1 MSASILS
8 QHLREQKTQF
18 LRDDG
23 HGWTIVMGNEAG
35 DLDSIASSIGYA
47 WYRSH
52 AETQNIEGK
61 TVALMPMPRSD
72 FPLRAENVYAL
83 AMAGV
88 HDPFDDLLCPEDLPP
103 DHKCTDYALVDHNS
117 VPNPSPNK
125 RVVAVIDHHDDD
137 GKYHDTASPRII
149 EPAGSCT
156 SLVTRLLMSG
166 SGHISLPPDLAG
178 LLLSAIAIDTQAL
191 RKGGKALETD
201 RAAAAWLLGFVNSTE
216 RSFVAGETCTTKM
229 LTDTDPSMPGDV
241 IGHAWLRTLAE
252 TLRLKKFAVSHL
264 STRDLLRRDYK
275 QYTLELSPF
284 LTQESGGVAQVGLA
298 TVPLSLSAF
307 FKSGS
312 AAVLTAT
319 TSWMEERGLTILG
332 VLTTY
337 RSKKDK
343 GRREQLWIVRDS
355 KGAPQQQKLARTLF
369 DGLEAEASLALKP
382 RTFSRYGFSGIGD
395 AAGDDEGRDED
406 DDSFS
411 HGGSTDERPAS
422 TVNDSPFGQAFIARV
437 YKQKNTHATRKQV
450 APLLKRILGG

>member
-23 HGWTIVMGNEAG
+23 HGWTIVVGNEAG

-52 AETQNIEGK
+52 AETQDIEEK

-88 HDPFDDLLCPEDLPP
+88 HDPFDELLCPEDLPP
-103 DHKCTDYALVDHNS
+103 GHKCTDYALVDHNS

-137 GKYHDTASPRII
+137 GKYYDTASLRII

-166 SGHISLPPDLAG
+166 SGHTSLPPDLAG

-201 RAAAAWLLGFVNSTE
+201 HAAAAWLL
-216 RSFVAGETCTTKM
+216 
-229 LTDTDPSMPGDV
+229 DPSMPGDV
-241 IGHAWLRTLAE
+241 IDHAWLRTLAD
-252 TLRLKKFAVSHL
+252 TLRSKKFAVSHL

-275 QYTLELSPF
+275 QYTLELSPL
-284 LTQESGGVAQVGLA
+284 LTQESGGPAQVGLA

-382 RTFSRYGFSGIGD
+382 RTFSRYGF
-395 AAGDDEGRDED
+395 
-406 DDSFS
+406 
-411 HGGSTDERPAS
+411 AS

-437 YKQKNTHATRKQV
+437 YKQMNTHATRKQV